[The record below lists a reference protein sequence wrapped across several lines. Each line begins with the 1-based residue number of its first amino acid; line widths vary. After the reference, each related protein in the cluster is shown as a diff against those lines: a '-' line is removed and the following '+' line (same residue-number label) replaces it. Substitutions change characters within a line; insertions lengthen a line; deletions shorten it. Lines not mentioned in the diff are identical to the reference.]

1 MKAQL
6 EQTRIFNAASSFNK
20 FEMQKYY
27 QNELEFN
34 GVCLRNNLPKNKGW
48 SICNKSS

>member
-1 MKAQL
+1 
-6 EQTRIFNAASSFNK
+6 
-20 FEMQKYY
+20 MQKYY

-48 SICNKSS
+48 SICNKSSWVYINSKWLDSFVCEW